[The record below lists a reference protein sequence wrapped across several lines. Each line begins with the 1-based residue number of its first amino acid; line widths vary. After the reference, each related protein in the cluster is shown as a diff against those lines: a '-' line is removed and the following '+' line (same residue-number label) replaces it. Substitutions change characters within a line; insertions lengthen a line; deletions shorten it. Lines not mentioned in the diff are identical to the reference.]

1 VSVEPS
7 PGPTARR
14 ASYREGAGFGALS
27 FISMGV
33 LGLVSSVAIARVY
46 GVQAIGEY
54 ALVMAPTN
62 AVWYLSSARERPA
75 FVRELAMLEPRSPRI
90 TALFWAMLAFSAAL
104 TLAVSLIAAVI
115 IYFVY
120 RGPIGRPELF
130 APALAYL
137 ATYLVVLNT
146 AWNVDAV
153 FLGFRAGRELFWIRL
168 HLSLAFLAVAVA
180 CGIISDS
187 VWGLV
192 IANLA
197 SALTS
202 LAHRLV
208 TVRRYMRG
216 TVSRHELRNGFRTL
230 PDLIRFGLK
239 VVPGSIATGVM
250 NEIGTWALAV
260 TGAISGVGA
269 YNRAQTLARRLGE
282 IDYRITG
289 MLLPTMLER
298 HVRGD
303 QGGFDRALVDTVRYV
318 AVFMLLPAAVGGGAA
333 DGVMAIFGAGFS
345 PAANALA
352 LLLLMPALV
361 STMNVQSTTL
371 LAVDRPW
378 LTSAVGVG
386 TMLISAGAT
395 VLLTVGMGMTGA
407 ALGLVVGGVVG
418 VAWTTWVTRVHL
430 SAGWSRLWP
439 RRELLALAVA
449 FVAGFAIARLIDSS
463 IGGIAGL
470 VPALIAGAAAYGGVF
485 VLAGGVN
492 RRDRE
497 RLSALLAAVRRRP
510 RAPAEAGSSYVS

>member
-1 VSVEPS
+1 MSVEPS

-33 LGLVSSVAIARVY
+33 LGLVGSVAIARVY

-130 APALAYL
+130 APAVAYL

-239 VVPGSIATGVM
+239 IVPGSIATGVM

-260 TGAISGVGA
+260 TGAIWGWVPTTGRRHLLGAWARSTTGSPACCCRPCSSGTCAATRGA
-269 YNRAQTLARRLGE
+269 S
-282 IDYRITG
+282 TG
-289 MLLPTMLER
+289 RWSTRCATWRSSCSCPLR
-298 HVRGD
+298 W
-303 QGGFDRALVDTVRYV
+303 
-318 AVFMLLPAAVGGGAA
+318 
-333 DGVMAIFGAGFS
+333 GAG
-345 PAANALA
+345 PQMA
-352 LLLLMPALV
+352 
-361 STMNVQSTTL
+361 
-371 LAVDRPW
+371 
-378 LTSAVGVG
+378 
-386 TMLISAGAT
+386 
-395 VLLTVGMGMTGA
+395 
-407 ALGLVVGGVVG
+407 
-418 VAWTTWVTRVHL
+418 
-430 SAGWSRLWP
+430 
-439 RRELLALAVA
+439 
-449 FVAGFAIARLIDSS
+449 
-463 IGGIAGL
+463 
-470 VPALIAGAAAYGGVF
+470 
-485 VLAGGVN
+485 
-492 RRDRE
+492 
-497 RLSALLAAVRRRP
+497 
-510 RAPAEAGSSYVS
+510 